1 MLVAN
6 HRFFGL
12 NHRTAFPLAIAVVG
26 LGVILHA
33 LVDAAKDAPVS
44 AKKENGK

>member
-12 NHRTAFPLAIAVVG
+12 NHRTAFPLAVRLIDWASSC
-26 LGVILHA
+26 A
-33 LVDAAKDAPVS
+33 LVGVPVPG
-44 AKKENGK
+44 KKERGK